1 LQGFDIDI
9 SKVIAKGLFND
20 PEKVEFVVQGSDAR
34 IPNLLTDKVDIS
46 CQFITV
52 TASRAQQVAF
62 TLPYYREGVA
72 LLLPANSRYQQ
83 IDDLKA
89 GRGMGLALAAELN
102 GYPGPSHVL
111 ELSEKLALSPAQK
124 ERIQKLFESMKAEST
139 PIGARLIEQEGALD
153 QQFAR
158 RSITPDTLK
167 EATTQIGATQAE
179 LRNAHLKYH
188 LETAQI
194 LSPDQM
200 RQYAELR
207 GYTSGAPA
215 QHHRMH

>member
-1 LQGFDIDI
+1 MERRYQ
-9 SKVIAKGLFND
+9 
-20 PEKVEFVVQGSDAR
+20 E
-34 IPNLLTDKVDIS
+34 NLMRALAAA
-46 CQFITV
+46 V
-52 TASRAQQVAF
+52 TILILAATAASAQS
-62 TLPYYREGVA
+62 PYAGMQTRPIKA
-72 LLLPANSRYQQ
+72 LSAQQ

-89 GRGMGLALAAELN
+89 GRGMALALAAALT

-124 ERIQKLFESMKAEST
+124 QRIQKLFESMKAEST

-215 QHHRMH
+215 QHHRMHQRGSRYPP

>member
-1 LQGFDIDI
+1 MERRYQ
-9 SKVIAKGLFND
+9 
-20 PEKVEFVVQGSDAR
+20 E
-34 IPNLLTDKVDIS
+34 NLMRALAAGVTILILTS
-46 CQFITV
+46 
-52 TASRAQQVAF
+52 TAAPAQS
-62 TLPYYREGVA
+62 PYAGMQTRPIKA
-72 LLLPANSRYQQ
+72 LSAQQ

-111 ELSEKLALSPAQK
+111 ELSEK
-124 ERIQKLFESMKAEST
+124 
-139 PIGARLIEQEGALD
+139 QEGALD

-167 EATTQIGATQAE
+167 EATAQIGATQAE